1 MFEGNALALE
11 INHQT
16 ENRKTVF
23 PMAVKYA
30 LINTV
35 MMVVVIGCFSLAA
48 YGQDI

>member
-16 ENRKTVF
+16 ENRQTVF
-23 PMAVKYA
+23 PKAIKYA

-35 MMVVVIGCFSLAA
+35 VMVVLIGCFSFAA
-48 YGQDI
+48 YG